1 MKEEPNKDE
10 KDQNKNVN
18 EETELLKNKTPS
30 EQNKIDKINELSG
43 KLLNFSD
50 GLCTFSNLAITY
62 YFKDNLKLSPSQS
75 ALFQSILSFPFILK
89 PLFGLIS
96 DVYPLLGYKR
106 KTYIIVNGIIIFLC
120 WLILSL
126 FNTSVKVSII
136 ILLIKSFSK
145 TFLNSC
151 TSAVLVEISKK
162 RKEDEKKLENF
173 NTSIIFIN
181 FGNIL
186 SSVTRGIALEYL
198 PTKAMFFIS
207 GMLSCLD
214 IIAGIMYHEV
224 KIKHNVNDNKLNKI
238 KQFKEIVKQKQVIL
252 LLIYML
258 IMTTVPSYYESSFY
272 YLTDIKGFTKRNF
285 GQLTILIMVLF
296 LCNSVINKKYINLF
310 KPKTVIIFTTIIA
323 FLFSSIYNLYIYLD
337 LNYKIFAFIGVSLYI
352 SFKALSVKP
361 IFNLAFIVCPK
372 EYEGSIMGL
381 FYSTRDFGDTIA
393 SLFGSYLAFF
403 YDIQNMKYTTY
414 SKMILTINLISLL
427 PIFFVGIINH
437 ECISSIKEKN

>member
-1 MKEEPNKDE
+1 MKEESNKDE
-10 KDQNKNVN
+10 KEQSKTIN
-18 EETELLKNKTPS
+18 EEAKLLKNKIPS
-30 EQNKIDKINELSG
+30 QPNRIDNINELSG

-50 GLCTFSNLAITY
+50 GLSTFSNLAITY
-62 YFKDNLKLSPSQS
+62 YFKDNLQLSPSQS

-96 DVYPLLGYKR
+96 DVYPLFGYKR
-106 KTYIIVNGIIIFLC
+106 KIYIIANGIIIFLS

-126 FNTSVKVSII
+126 FNTSVKLSIF

-145 TFLNSC
+145 TFLNAC

-162 RKEDEKKLENF
+162 RKEDDKKLENF

-198 PTKAMFFIS
+198 PTKVMFFIS
-207 GMLSCLD
+207 GIISCLD
-214 IIAGIMYHEV
+214 IIAGIMYHEI
-224 KIKHNVNDNKLNKI
+224 KINHNINDNKLNKI
-238 KQFKEIVKQKQVIL
+238 KQFKEIVKQKKVVL

-258 IMTTVPSYYESSFY
+258 IMTIVPSYYESSFY

-296 LCNSVINKKYINLF
+296 LCNSVINKKYLNLF
-310 KPKTVIIFTTIIA
+310 KPKTVIIVTTIIA
-323 FLFSSIYNLYIYLD
+323 FLFSSIYNIYIYFD
-337 LNYKIFAFIGVSLYI
+337 LNYKIIAFIGVSLYI

-361 IFNLAFIVCPK
+361 IFNLAFLVCPK

-381 FYSTRDFGDTIA
+381 FYSTRDFGDTVA
-393 SLFGSYLAFF
+393 SLLGSYLAFF
-403 YDIQNMKYTTY
+403 YDIQNTKYTTY

-427 PIFFVGIINH
+427 PIFFVNIINNII
-437 ECISSIKEKN
+437 ISSNKEKN

>member
-1 MKEEPNKDE
+1 MKEESNKDE
-10 KDQNKNVN
+10 KEQSKTIN
-18 EETELLKNKTPS
+18 EEAKLLKNKIPS
-30 EQNKIDKINELSG
+30 QPNRIDNINELSG

-50 GLCTFSNLAITY
+50 GLSTFSNLAITY
-62 YFKDNLKLSPSQS
+62 YFKDNLQLSPSQS

-96 DVYPLLGYKR
+96 DVYPLFGYKR
-106 KTYIIVNGIIIFLC
+106 KIYIIANGIIIFLS

-126 FNTSVKVSII
+126 FNTSVKLSIF

-145 TFLNSC
+145 TFLNAC

-162 RKEDEKKLENF
+162 RKEDDKKLENF

-198 PTKAMFFIS
+198 PTKVMFFIS
-207 GMLSCLD
+207 GIISCLD
-214 IIAGIMYHEV
+214 IIAGIMYHEI
-224 KIKHNVNDNKLNKI
+224 KINHNINDNKLNKI
-238 KQFKEIVKQKQVIL
+238 KQFKEIVKQKKVVL

-258 IMTTVPSYYESSFY
+258 IMTIVPSYYESSFY
-272 YLTDIKGFTKRNF
+272 YLTDIKGFTKRDF

-296 LCNSVINKKYINLF
+296 LCNSVINKKYLNLF
-310 KPKTVIIFTTIIA
+310 KPKTVIIVTTIIA
-323 FLFSSIYNLYIYLD
+323 FLFSSIYNLYIYFD
-337 LNYKIFAFIGVSLYI
+337 LNYKIIAFIGVSLYI

-361 IFNLAFIVCPK
+361 IFNLAFLVCPK

-381 FYSTRDFGDTIA
+381 FYSTRDFGDTVA
-393 SLFGSYLAFF
+393 SLLGSYLAFF
-403 YDIQNMKYTTY
+403 YDIQNTKYTTY

-427 PIFFVGIINH
+427 PIFFVNIINNII
-437 ECISSIKEKN
+437 ISSNKEKN

>member
-1 MKEEPNKDE
+1 MKEERDKDE
-10 KDQNKNVN
+10 NEQKKHIN
-18 EETELLKNKTPS
+18 EESKLLKNKIPS
-30 EQNKIDKINELSG
+30 QPNQIDKLNELSG

-50 GLCTFSNLAITY
+50 GLSTFSNLAITY
-62 YFKDNLKLSPSQS
+62 YFKDNLQLSPSQS

-96 DVYPLLGYKR
+96 DVYPLFGYKR
-106 KTYIIVNGIIIFLC
+106 KIYIIFNGIAIFLC

-126 FNTSVKVSII
+126 FNTSVKLSII

-145 TFLNSC
+145 TFLNAC

-198 PTKAMFFIS
+198 PTKVMFFIS

-214 IIAGIMYHEV
+214 IIAGIMYHEI
-224 KIKHNVNDNKLNKI
+224 KIDHNVNDSKLNKI
-238 KQFKEIVKQKQVIL
+238 MQFKEIVKQKKVVL

-258 IMTTVPSYYESSFY
+258 IMTVVPSYYESSFY
-272 YLTDIKGFTKRNF
+272 YLTDMKGFTKRNF
-285 GQLTILIMVLF
+285 GQLTILIMILF

-310 KPKTVIIFTTIIA
+310 KPKTVIIVTTIIA

-337 LNYKIFAFIGVSLYI
+337 LNYKIIVFIGVSLYI
-352 SFKALSVKP
+352 AFKALSVKP
-361 IFNLAFIVCPK
+361 IFNLAFLVCPK

-381 FYSTRDFGDTIA
+381 FYSTRDFGDTMA
-393 SLFGSYLAFF
+393 SLLGSYLAFF
-403 YDIQNMKYTTY
+403 YDIQNTKYTTY

-427 PIFFVGIINH
+427 PIFFVNIINN
-437 ECISSIKEKN
+437 EILSSTKEKN

>member
-1 MKEEPNKDE
+1 MKEESNKDE
-10 KDQNKNVN
+10 KEQSKTIN
-18 EETELLKNKTPS
+18 EETKLLKNKIPS
-30 EQNKIDKINELSG
+30 QPNRIDNINELSG

-50 GLCTFSNLAITY
+50 GLSTFSNLAITY
-62 YFKDNLKLSPSQS
+62 YFKDNLQLSPSQS
-75 ALFQSILSFPFILK
+75 ALFQSILRFPFILK

-96 DVYPLLGYKR
+96 DVYPLFGYKR
-106 KTYIIVNGIIIFLC
+106 KTYIIVNGIIIFLS

-126 FNTSVKVSII
+126 FNTSVKLSIF

-145 TFLNSC
+145 TFLNAC

-162 RKEDEKKLENF
+162 RKEDDKKLENF

-198 PTKAMFFIS
+198 PTKVMFFIS
-207 GMLSCLD
+207 GIISCLD
-214 IIAGIMYHEV
+214 IIAGIMYHEI
-224 KIKHNVNDNKLNKI
+224 KINHKINDNKLNKI
-238 KQFKEIVKQKQVIL
+238 KQFKEIVKQRKVVL

-258 IMTTVPSYYESSFY
+258 IMTIVPSYYESSFY

-296 LCNSVINKKYINLF
+296 LCNSVINKKYLNSF
-310 KPKTVIIFTTIIA
+310 KPKTVIIVTTIIA

-337 LNYKIFAFIGVSLYI
+337 LNYKIMAFIGVSLYI
-352 SFKALSVKP
+352 AFKALSVKP
-361 IFNLAFIVCPK
+361 IFNLAFLVCPK

-393 SLFGSYLAFF
+393 SLLGSYLAFF
-403 YDIQNMKYTTY
+403 YDIQNTKYTTY

-427 PIFFVGIINH
+427 PIFFVNIINN
-437 ECISSIKEKN
+437 EIISSNKEKK